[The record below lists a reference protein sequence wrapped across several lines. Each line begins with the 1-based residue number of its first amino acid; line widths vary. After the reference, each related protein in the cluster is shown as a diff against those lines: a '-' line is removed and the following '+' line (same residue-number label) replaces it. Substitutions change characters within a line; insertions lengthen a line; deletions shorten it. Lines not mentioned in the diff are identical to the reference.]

1 MVKQISLDTWST
13 DRLNELLKKGTNI
26 VTQTNLPIVLYR
38 ETLEETEGS
47 YEELICT
54 LTQEHVVEQIVTS
67 GGMVIPIIKQQ
78 VVFSIDEFPAILL
91 QKSKERFSQVV
102 ELLEEHFG

>member
-38 ETLEETEGS
+38 ETLCLL
-47 YEELICT
+47 Y
-54 LTQEHVVEQIVTS
+54 TS
-67 GGMVIPIIKQQ
+67 DAA
-78 VVFSIDEFPAILL
+78 DE
-91 QKSKERFSQVV
+91 
-102 ELLEEHFG
+102 